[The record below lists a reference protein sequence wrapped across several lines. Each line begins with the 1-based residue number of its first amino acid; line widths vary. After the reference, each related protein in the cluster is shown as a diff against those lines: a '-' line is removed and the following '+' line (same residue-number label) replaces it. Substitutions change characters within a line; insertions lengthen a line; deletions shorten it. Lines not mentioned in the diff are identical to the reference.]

1 METEGDIFS
10 PETERRAPCR
20 ASDDELS
27 VASGG
32 FMTIKN
38 YGLLS
43 FLFHSIAKSSQK
55 KFNLEMVSTSDRLCC
70 YLCQFEV
77 PRELAVEAPA
87 AETFLKEV
95 PVRCACGAISTYGP
109 HTLSKNTCLVAT
121 WRWS

>member
-10 PETERRAPCR
+10 PEKPETERRAPCR

-27 VASGG
+27 VASEG

-43 FLFHSIAKSSQK
+43 FLFHSIAKSQK

-95 PVRCACGAISTYGP
+95 PVRGAISTYGP
-109 HTLSKNTCLVAT
+109 HAF
-121 WRWS
+121 

>member
-1 METEGDIFS
+1 MMETEGDIFS

-20 ASDDELS
+20 ASDDERS
-27 VASGG
+27 VASEG

-87 AETFLKEV
+87 AENFLKEV
-95 PVRCACGAISTYGP
+95 PVRVRG
-109 HTLSKNTCLVAT
+109 NFNVWAT
-121 WRWS
+121 HAF